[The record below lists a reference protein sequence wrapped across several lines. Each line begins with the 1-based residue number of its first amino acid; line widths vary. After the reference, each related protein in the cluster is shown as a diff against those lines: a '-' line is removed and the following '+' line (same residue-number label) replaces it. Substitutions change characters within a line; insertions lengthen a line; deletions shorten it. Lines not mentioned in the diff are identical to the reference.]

1 MVKIENIFTRVSVAL
16 TPEEW
21 REVLLQLRGSKLHRE
36 ILEQLTDAIGLEY
49 TGQLMGP
56 ETVEGEVK

>member
-21 REVLLQLRGSKLHRE
+21 REVILHLRGSKLQQQ

-49 TGQLMGP
+49 YGQLMGNSKP
-56 ETVEGEVK
+56 GEGE